1 MCTVANKQGGIR
13 EESGTV
19 LTEQATGRSTA
30 CFSALEI
37 DVLGEQEL
45 QSRCISHLF
54 VFKNIRNYPRVRKKK
69 RPVTPGVPARLDR
82 HYICC
87 FIYVLLD
94 SAKPLGTFQRSSP
107 QSPAL
112 RKASSG

>member
-13 EESGTV
+13 EESGTA

-30 CFSALEI
+30 CFSASEI

-69 RPVTPGVPARLDR
+69 RLVTPGVPARLDR
-82 HYICC
+82 HYASTTRINTGLG
-87 FIYVLLD
+87 V
-94 SAKPLGTFQRSSP
+94 SAFTLTEAR
-107 QSPAL
+107 
-112 RKASSG
+112 R